1 MPHRSRKPRSNVS
14 CRVAILMLFDIK
26 IRLTFF
32 SLHGS
37 TSNVFH
43 LQCLIGIKMAA
54 AKTTN
59 LSRIKPHL
67 LFSLSPEVAVAPP
80 GRIQA
85 WLIPQ
90 SGYYGWT
97 LPTVGCPVWRIC
109 RQMAPTALIQLT
121 AALTPRPASNL
132 ILVRMRPVMKK
143 RALSLFWIRNLR
155 TTNPTTT
162 HCRARTWGRGH
173 RGKSNSKPPSVSRR
187 GDKETT
193 GTGGAPS
200 VTLAGS
206 RLSGTGTLFGSS
218 PIRSC

>member
-1 MPHRSRKPRSNVS
+1 
-14 CRVAILMLFDIK
+14 MLFSIK
-26 IRLTFF
+26 ITLKFF
-32 SLHGS
+32 SVHGS

-43 LQCLIGIKMAA
+43 LQCLIGIKTAA

-59 LSRIKPHL
+59 FKSRIKPHL
-67 LFSLSPEVAVAPP
+67 LFSLSPEVAVAHP
-80 GRIQA
+80 GLIQA

-97 LPTVGCPVWRIC
+97 LPTVGCPVC

-121 AALTPRPASNL
+121 VALTLKPASNL
-132 ILVRMRPVMKK
+132 ILVLMRPVMKK
-143 RALSLFWIRNLR
+143 RALSLFWIKNPR

-162 HCRARTWGRGH
+162 RCRARTWGRGD
-173 RGKSNSKPPSVSRR
+173 RGKSSCKPPLVSCR

-193 GTGGAPS
+193 GVGGAPS

-206 RLSGTGTLFGSS
+206 HLLGSGTLFDSS
-218 PIRSC
+218 QTC